1 MSSRAPIL
9 IGERDDPHIAAVEDA
24 LIRCGNR
31 PLIFDLESVMS
42 DGLSLSDEGYAV
54 KIDGAWR
61 DLTDARF
68 GWLRR
73 LHRAD
78 WGLGIEAG
86 SLRALELGTWYSAYS
101 WLLDDSKVS
110 WITSPVALRRAESKL
125 WQWKA
130 AVRLGIPYPRTLVT
144 TSSEAVATSFS
155 NEVIVKPLGTG
166 QFIQDGETM
175 TVYAE
180 SMMPTDIRLNALN
193 AAPFIVQERIPAAK
207 HLRVVTVGDRSWV
220 ATLDVDLTAPAD
232 WRRRSRNHS
241 AFKEAPDA
249 SSIAPTGAL
258 TIASHLGLGYSSQDW
273 VQTPDGEVYLL
284 DVNPSGQ
291 WLFLPERVGTAVTD
305 ALADLLVVAT

>member
-166 QFIQDGETM
+166 QFIQDGSRVMFET
-175 TVYAE
+175 VLNVEE
-180 SMMPTDIRLNALN
+180 SPEEILLQKEEVTSVLIGASKPQQILDNIKAVSC
-193 AAPFIVQERIPAAK
+193 APF
-207 HLRVVTVGDRSWV
+207 T
-220 ATLDVDLTAPAD
+220 
-232 WRRRSRNHS
+232 
-241 AFKEAPDA
+241 KEELKQIDEI
-249 SSIAPTGAL
+249 SL
-258 TIASHLGLGYSSQDW
+258 
-273 VQTPDGEVYLL
+273 
-284 DVNPSGQ
+284 N
-291 WLFLPERVGTAVTD
+291 
-305 ALADLLVVAT
+305 